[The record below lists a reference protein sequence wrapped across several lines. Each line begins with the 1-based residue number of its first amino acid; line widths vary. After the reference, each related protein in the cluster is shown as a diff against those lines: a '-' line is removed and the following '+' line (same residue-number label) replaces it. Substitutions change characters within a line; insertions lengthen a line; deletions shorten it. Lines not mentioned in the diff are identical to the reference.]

1 MKFYIMSQSLDR
13 IKYQFIIRSQI
24 NLFVKGGHKMD
35 KTTIIVVDD
44 SPFASKQIK
53 DLVEENGYE
62 VIGYAKSGEEG
73 IKMYEELHPDIV
85 ILDIIMPGIDGIE
98 TAEILEKSDP
108 DVTILMLSSLC
119 DTGTLEEVRAI
130 GVKYLIPKPW
140 EDDVL
145 LATLELLKKHK
156 EENKKED
163 NN

>member
-1 MKFYIMSQSLDR
+1 
-13 IKYQFIIRSQI
+13 
-24 NLFVKGGHKMD
+24 MD

-53 DLVEENGYE
+53 YLVEENGYE

>member
-1 MKFYIMSQSLDR
+1 
-13 IKYQFIIRSQI
+13 
-24 NLFVKGGHKMD
+24 MD

-119 DTGTLEEVRAI
+119 DTGALEEVRAI

>member
-1 MKFYIMSQSLDR
+1 
-13 IKYQFIIRSQI
+13 
-24 NLFVKGGHKMD
+24 MD

-119 DTGTLEEVRAI
+119 DAGTLEEVRAI

-156 EENKKED
+156 EENEKED

>member
-1 MKFYIMSQSLDR
+1 
-13 IKYQFIIRSQI
+13 
-24 NLFVKGGHKMD
+24 MD

-73 IKMYEELHPDIV
+73 IKMYEKLHPDIV

-98 TAEILEKSDP
+98 TAEILFKIDP
-108 DVTILMLSSLC
+108 SATILMLSSLC

-145 LATLELLKKHK
+145 LATLELLKKHR
-156 EENKKED
+156 EESQQENNNKQA
-163 NN
+163 

>member
-1 MKFYIMSQSLDR
+1 
-13 IKYQFIIRSQI
+13 
-24 NLFVKGGHKMD
+24 MD

-62 VIGYAKSGEEG
+62 MIGYAKSGEDG

-98 TAEILEKSDP
+98 TAEILLKSDP
-108 DVTILMLSSLC
+108 NATILMLSSLC
-119 DTGTLEEVRAI
+119 DAGTLEEVRAI

-145 LATLELLKKHK
+145 LATLELLRKHRQETKGKKP
-156 EENKKED
+156 
-163 NN
+163 

>member
-1 MKFYIMSQSLDR
+1 
-13 IKYQFIIRSQI
+13 
-24 NLFVKGGHKMD
+24 MD

-62 VIGYAKSGEEG
+62 VIGYAKSGEDG

-108 DVTILMLSSLC
+108 NVTILMLSSLC
-119 DTGTLEEVRAI
+119 DAGTLEEVRAI

-145 LATLELLKKHK
+145 LATLELLKKQR
-156 EENKKED
+156 EEKN
-163 NN
+163 